1 MRFGYKTVS
10 QMKVTARSAAS
21 SEAAIYESS
30 DNTGYSFSSNNI
42 NTSTV
47 IKRSV
52 VSPGATSTNIVYTA
66 YVPPGPVS
74 YNASIL
80 VVAGGASGA
89 GGSSSSQGGGG
100 GGAGGLIYAASVPMI
115 KGCCQYTVC
124 VGAAGGTPST
134 VKNDGLNGSS
144 SCFGTL
150 ISTVGGGGG
159 GAVGHCALAG
169 CSGGS
174 GGGGYPSGSG
184 YNLLQYCFTG
194 GGGGG
199 TPGQGFRGMG
209 GGGGGGAGGT
219 GIDTCPNTPS
229 ASVANGGDGLCYF
242 GNYYAGGGASGQQ
255 CTTPTYISGNCAG
268 IGGLGGGGGGGAG
281 GAGGTAPANTGG
293 GGGGG
298 SGCVAP
304 AGTFGGGGGSGI
316 VIVGYAAPAVIG
328 SGGSITCSSV
338 TCNGITCCYWCHVY
352 TTSGCYCS

>member
-89 GGSSSSQGGGG
+89 GGGSSSSGGGG

-159 GAVGHCALAG
+159 GAAGHCSLGG

-184 YNLLQYCFTG
+184 YNLIQYCFIG
-194 GGGGG
+194 GGGCG
-199 TPGQGFRGMG
+199 TPGQGFRGIN
-209 GGGGGGAGGT
+209 GGGGARGT
-219 GIDTCPNTPS
+219 GIDTCPSTPS

-242 GNYYAGGGASGQQ
+242 GNYYAGGGAAGQQ
-255 CTTPTYISGNCAG
+255 CTTPTYASGGCAG

-281 GAGGTAPANTGG
+281 GGGGTAPANTGG